1 MPARK
6 ATIKVSTRGYVVVPK
21 RLIQAIGVNPGEK
34 LVARVEE
41 GKIVIEKPAE

>member
-6 ATIKVSTRGYVVVPK
+6 ATIKISSRGYVVVPK
-21 RLIQAIGVNPGEK
+21 RLIVAIGGNPGEK

-41 GKIVIEKPAE
+41 GKIVIEKATE

>member
-6 ATIKVSTRGYVVVPK
+6 ATIKISSRGYVVVPK
-21 RLIQAIGVNPGEK
+21 RLIAAIGASPGEK

-41 GKIVIEKPAE
+41 GKIVIEKAAE